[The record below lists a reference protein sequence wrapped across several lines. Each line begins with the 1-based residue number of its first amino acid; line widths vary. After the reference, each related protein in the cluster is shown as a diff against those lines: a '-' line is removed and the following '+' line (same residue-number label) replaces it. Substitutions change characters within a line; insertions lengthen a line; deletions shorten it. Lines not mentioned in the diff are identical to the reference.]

1 MASDTIKAVL
11 NWQSADF
18 WEAVAKFD
26 TYNID
31 FVVQSEDAWYEA
43 VLVRSVVVWL
53 HLVPRAATPGRA
65 LPAMIAAPNWL
76 CDLRERP
83 PAHEQSLSRLLG
95 DGRGSTGLPVLC
107 QGLVRCQSPSPAD
120 R

>member
-83 PAHEQSLSRLLG
+83 PLTSSPLVVCWVTAEEAP
-95 DGRGSTGLPVLC
+95 GS
-107 QGLVRCQSPSPAD
+107 QYYAKA
-120 R
+120 